1 MAKFCVD
8 ISQSDDASLSFFG
21 YRLEEES
28 EEFKVYKDKH
38 FEDHIVSKGRPLLY
52 VEDVNDAVYM
62 AAKAVIALPDD
73 I

>member
-8 ISQSDDASLSFFG
+8 ISQLDDASLSFFG

-38 FEDHIVSKGRPLLY
+38 FEDHIVSKGRPLLRT
-52 VEDVNDAVYM
+52 
-62 AAKAVIALPDD
+62 
-73 I
+73 